1 MEETPH
7 GYDSVCRHADCSRWH
22 GAHHWHA
29 GIERDVG
36 VRHHLRI
43 CVAVVDR
50 SKAMITETLRIAWC
64 PSCQRYIGEPH
75 MSRVVLVYV
84 AKKHLKD
91 YGHGVFLEACG
102 P

>member
-1 MEETPH
+1 
-7 GYDSVCRHADCSRWH
+7 
-22 GAHHWHA
+22 
-29 GIERDVG
+29 
-36 VRHHLRI
+36 
-43 CVAVVDR
+43 
-50 SKAMITETLRIAWC
+50 MIAETLRIAWC

-102 P
+102 PLFANRAEAKRMFDPARRDEREEDRVRGG